1 MNRQL
6 IERVSGGM
14 QVAVREM
21 QIDGGVFQVR
31 MPAKWTVSRHDFPGL
46 RDFD

>member
-1 MNRQL
+1 LDLVVNREL
-6 IERVSGGM
+6 IQWVSGGL

-31 MPAKWTVSRHDFPGL
+31 MAQEKLNGP
-46 RDFD
+46 